1 MTDTYVAFDVETP
14 NSRNDRISAIG
25 VVVVENGE
33 QTTHFYTLVDPQTQF
48 DAFNIRLT
56 GITPRMVRGKP
67 TFPVLW
73 TLLRPLLEKG
83 ILCAHN
89 APFDLSV
96 LGHCL
101 RDYGIDWMPQRDY
114 VCTCRMG
121 RRLVPQLPNH
131 RLDTMAAWLGL
142 PLDHHNALSDTRACA
157 GLLQYYL
164 RQGDLSAFRSRYDF
178 SALRTVSAGQQEEK
192 E

>member
-1 MTDTYVAFDVETP
+1 MFDTYVVFDVETP
-14 NSRNDRISAIG
+14 NSRNDRMSAIG
-25 VVVVENGE
+25 VVVVEGGVE
-33 QTTHFYTLVDPQTQF
+33 SAHLYTLVDPETGF

-67 TFPVLW
+67 SFPVLW
-73 TLLRPLLEKG
+73 ELLRPMLEKG
-83 ILCAHN
+83 VLCAHN

-101 RDYGIDWMPQRDY
+101 RDYGIEWKPWANY

-121 RRLVPQLPNH
+121 RRLLPEAPNH
-131 RLDTMAAWLGL
+131 RLDTLAGLLGL
-142 PLDHHNALSDTRACA
+142 PLQHHNALSDARACA

-164 RQGDLSAFRSRYDF
+164 QRADLRADLRAYDFRS
-178 SALRTVSAGQQEEK
+178 LRTVYPSRFAPED
-192 E
+192 

>member
-1 MTDTYVAFDVETP
+1 MFDTYVVFDVETP
-14 NSRNDRISAIG
+14 NSRNDRMSAIG
-25 VVVVENGE
+25 VVVVEGGVE
-33 QTTHFYTLVDPQTQF
+33 SAHLYTLVDPETGF

-67 TFPVLW
+67 SFPVLW
-73 TLLRPLLEKG
+73 ELLRPMLEKG
-83 ILCAHN
+83 VLCAHN

-101 RDYGIDWMPQRDY
+101 RDYGIEWKPWANY

-121 RRLVPQLPNH
+121 RRLLPEAPNH
-131 RLDTMAAWLGL
+131 RLDTLAGLLGL
-142 PLDHHNALSDTRACA
+142 PLQHHNALSDARACA

-164 RQGDLSAFRSRYDF
+164 QRADLRADLRAYDFRS
-178 SALRTVSAGQQEEK
+178 LRTVYPSRFVPED
-192 E
+192 